1 MLKEHLSGSKRNLP
15 HHYTIFA
22 LGTQSRPS

>member
-1 MLKEHLSGSKRNLP
+1 MP
-15 HHYTIFA
+15 HHYAIFA

>member
-1 MLKEHLSGSKRNLP
+1 MP